1 MKKKHTAPPEDSRRK
16 ERGSLLSRFLKWL
29 EKGRSE
35 APLCSS

>member
-1 MKKKHTAPPEDSRRK
+1 MKKTQTAPPEDSRQ
-16 ERGSLLSRFLKWL
+16 EGRGSLLSRFLKWL

>member
-1 MKKKHTAPPEDSRRK
+1 MKKTHTAPPKDSQ
-16 ERGSLLSRFLKWL
+16 EGRGSLLSRFLKWL